1 MAGSFVRLESGN
13 WRARVLVGGARLT
26 KTFPTKRRAE
36 QWVGDQLNKKHSIY
50 NYTLA
55 ESITRYKSEVS
66 SKKKSYANEAK
77 RIERL
82 EREHPQLVAMKL
94 SQIESKHIEAFINER
109 MQTVKSSSVNR
120 DLNLISHIFQ
130 KAIKWKWTTYS
141 PTTHADRP
149 ASPPPRERRIT
160 EEEVAIVSAA
170 LGYSEDVPVTTVAH
184 RVCIAFLLAIETAM
198 RCGEICS
205 IEERDID
212 LKKKTVRLRAET
224 TKTNTARFIP
234 LSPRAIDLIKRVP
247 KGGNRSW
254 LDLTPKQVDSNFR
267 KARGKTDLVDLHF
280 HDTRHEATTRL
291 AAKVQVLDL
300 ARITGHKDIN
310 QLLTYYNRTAAD
322 IANDLS

>member
-1 MAGSFVRLESGN
+1 MAGNFTRLNSGN
-13 WRARVLVGGARLT
+13 WRARVLVDGSHITG
-26 KTFPTKRRAE
+26 TFPTKRRAE
-36 QWVGDQLNKKHSIY
+36 QWVGEQLNKKHAVYS
-50 NYTLA
+50 YTLA
-55 ESITRYKSEVS
+55 ESIARYKSEVS
-66 SKKKSYANEAK
+66 SKKKSHADEVK

-82 EREHPQLVAMKL
+82 KRDHPKLVAMKL

-109 MQTVKSSSVNR
+109 METVKSSSVNR

-130 KAIKWKWTTYS
+130 KSIKWKWTTYS

-149 ASPPPRERRIT
+149 ASPPPRKRRIT
-160 EEEVAIVSAA
+160 EEEIAIVSAA
-170 LGYSEDVPVTTVAH
+170 LGYSEDIPVTTVAH

-205 IEERDID
+205 VEERDID
-212 LKKKTVRLRAET
+212 LQKKTIRLRAET

-234 LSPRAIDLIKRVP
+234 LSSKAVGLIKRIP
-247 KGGNRSW
+247 KDGNLSW
-254 LDLTPKQVDSNFR
+254 LGITPKQVDSNFR
-267 KARGKTDLVDLHF
+267 KYRGMTDIVDLHF

-291 AAKVQVLDL
+291 AAKVHVLDL

-322 IANDLS
+322 IANDLV